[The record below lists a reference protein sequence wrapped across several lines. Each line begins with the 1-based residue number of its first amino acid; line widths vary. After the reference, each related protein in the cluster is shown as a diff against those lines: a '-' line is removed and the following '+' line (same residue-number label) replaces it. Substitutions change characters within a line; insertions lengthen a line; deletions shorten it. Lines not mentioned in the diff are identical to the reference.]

1 MPTQTIATG
10 GFCSV
15 VDAMVEVLLVLV
27 MLGMGLA
34 GEMCWILGMS
44 SSQSSPRVLSQGYS
58 AVLSM
63 SPFNVD
69 VVVVVAGT

>member
-1 MPTQTIATG
+1 
-10 GFCSV
+10 V

-44 SSQSSPRVLSQGYS
+44 SSQSSPRVLYQVFGYS
-58 AVLSM
+58 FYVS
-63 SPFNVD
+63 VQC
-69 VVVVVAGT
+69 